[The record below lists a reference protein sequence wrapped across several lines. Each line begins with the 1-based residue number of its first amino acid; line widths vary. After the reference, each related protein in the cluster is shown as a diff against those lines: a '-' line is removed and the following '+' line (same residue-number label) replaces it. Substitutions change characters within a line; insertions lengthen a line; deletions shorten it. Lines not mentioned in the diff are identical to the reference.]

1 MSLTRKQALKTMIGS
16 GVAAATGLA
25 TGLRPGTALAATG
38 TRPAPVIERDVVV
51 LGGGS
56 SGTYTAVR
64 LRDLGRSVLVVERK
78 DRLGGHTETF
88 HDPATGATTD
98 IGVIVWHDMPEVRDY
113 FARFDVPLVPYVDP
127 GDGDQKLADFRTGQV
142 VPGYEIPVPVALTA
156 YRDLLQSRYPY
167 LDAGF
172 ELPDPVPAELL
183 APFSDFITANG
194 LESIAQLVFRF
205 GQGLGDLMNKPA
217 LYVMKNFSL
226 TLVNHILTGA
236 IVATARTDN
245 SEIYEKATTFLGEDV
260 LLGSTLVT
268 ADRDRAEGV
277 VLRIDTPQGPRT
289 VRAGALVVTAPPVP
303 TTLAPLGLDTTES
316 ALFGRFRPGY
326 YYTGLLRLPGVPDST
341 TVRNVGA
348 DTPNN
353 IAVLPGIYRIT
364 RSSVPGLFDLKYGS
378 TTPLS
383 AAQVKANVLADVDR
397 LQTAGTLPATSPSF
411 AAFRSHSP
419 FELTVSADDIAGG
432 FYRRLNALQGHRHT
446 FYNGGA
452 FHTHDSSLLWQ
463 FTEGLLPRI
472 AG

>member
-1 MSLTRKQALKTMIGS
+1 MSLTRKQVLRTMIGS
-16 GVAAATGLA
+16 GVVAA
-25 TGLRPGTALAATG
+25 TGLRPGTALGATG
-38 TRPAPVIERDVVV
+38 VRPAPVIERDVVV

-64 LRDLGRSVLVVERK
+64 LRDLGRSVLVVEAK

-98 IGVIVWHDMPEVRDY
+98 IGVIVWHDMPLVRDY
-113 FARFDVPLVPYVDP
+113 FARFDVPLVPYADP
-127 GDGDQKLADFRTGQV
+127 GDGDQKLADFRTGRV
-142 VPGYEIPVPVALTA
+142 LPGYEIPAPVALVA
-156 YRDLLQSRYPY
+156 YRDLLSSRYPY

-183 APFSDFITANG
+183 APWGDFVAANG
-194 LESIAQLVFRF
+194 LESITQLVYRF
-205 GQGLGDLMNKPA
+205 GQGLGDLMRKPA

-226 TLVNHILTGA
+226 TLVNDILAGA

-245 SEIYEKATTFLGEDV
+245 SEIYEKATTHLGEDV
-260 LLGSTLVT
+260 LLGSTVVS

-277 VLRIDTPQGPRT
+277 LLRVDTPHGPRT
-289 VRAGALVVTAPPVP
+289 VRAGALVVTAPPLP
-303 TTLAPLGLDTTES
+303 GTLAPLGLDSTES
-316 ALFGRFRPGY
+316 ALLGRFRPGY

-348 DTPNN
+348 DTPYH
-353 IAVLPGIYRIT
+353 IAVLPGVYRIT

-378 TTPLS
+378 PTALS
-383 AAQVKANVLADVDR
+383 PAQVKANVIADVNR
-397 LQTAGTLPATSPSF
+397 LQAAGTLPPTRPSF
-411 AAFRSHSP
+411 ATFSSHSP
-419 FELTVSADDIAGG
+419 FELTVTPRDIARG
-432 FYRRLNALQGHRHT
+432 FYHRINDLQGHRHT

-463 FTEGLLPRI
+463 FTERLLPKI
-472 AG
+472 TG